1 MYTTPEKDQIGINE
15 NKLAQTVSAAFIK
28 CIIIICITVLGGMT
42 LHSCN
47 VDSDTIISCQ
57 ESCEASGNMK
67 SVSRFSCT
75 CQEIK
80 GASSPFVIDSKL
92 AK

>member
-28 CIIIICITVLGGMT
+28 CII
-42 LHSCN
+42 
-47 VDSDTIISCQ
+47 IISCQ